1 MYEHQYSHQYYMN
14 KPFGILFLTEQMSMN
29 KGQKL
34 LWKKGAEAV
43 VAELRQLHYRE
54 AMEP

>member
-1 MYEHQYSHQYYMN
+1 MN